1 MPRMSSEPSSDHKA
15 GQQAFRQ
22 LLDGGRVGHRV
33 EVTHQNHLTS
43 SLRDVSGRPGIIL
56 RIRILANDSHDVVG
70 RGLAALVL
78 YLSLYFPCRDASQPH
93 FPPLLR
99 GRGPWKFRKSRVR
112 PKGSSHTKTVAPR
125 FGRGGVAG
133 GPIGHRA
140 GRTTDHADPRR
151 SPPARG
157 LPKARAA
164 RCHALEAP
172 GLAPARK
179 PCGMRCPTLESIER
193 SSTWH
198 LKETFQGLE
207 RMWPLNS
214 GVFVLESWPPPSARH
229 GLKPLLHP
237 GSRALCCH
245 TPESP

>member
-112 PKGSSHTKTVAPR
+112 PKGSSHQGPTAPR

-140 GRTTDHADPRR
+140 GRTTDHAGPRR

-157 LPKARAA
+157 LPAALA
-164 RCHALEAP
+164 RCHTRGSGPSSRQETLRYAMPNLGIHRTQLHMASQRDFPRARTHVAP
-172 GLAPARK
+172 EFGCIRSGVLATAQCQAWFKAAPASWI
-179 PCGMRCPTLESIER
+179 TR
-193 SSTWH
+193 SMLSH
-198 LKETFQGLE
+198 
-207 RMWPLNS
+207 S
-214 GVFVLESWPPPSARH
+214 
-229 GLKPLLHP
+229 
-237 GSRALCCH
+237 
-245 TPESP
+245 